1 MKYVEATKK
10 MTRYLA
16 ALVFACCLCAQSN
29 SISVNGTQLRIGMP
43 KSDVLASL
51 AERNDLVKLDGVD
64 DAWCV
69 KDKDHGK
76 QSGCGTFIQFGQEK
90 LSVVS
95 RTLGTANGEDA
106 AAMIATFFSTLDGLA
121 KSGRTDLSFSTQ
133 EIETDDHMR
142 LRLLSFIAGS
152 KKYTF
157 TTQQPVGSQPTKN
170 SSVDLTES
178 FVLPSD
184 KVK

>member
-1 MKYVEATKK
+1 

-16 ALVFACCLCAQSN
+16 VLMFACCLYAQSN

-51 AERNDLVKLDGVD
+51 AERNDLVRLEGLN

-69 KDKDHGK
+69 KDKDHGR
-76 QSGCGTFIQFGQEK
+76 QSGCGVFIQFGQEK

-95 RTLGTANGEDA
+95 KTLGTANGEEA
-106 AAMIATFFSTLDGLA
+106 TAMIATFFSMLDGLA
-121 KSGRTDLSFSTQ
+121 KSGRTNLTFSTQ
-133 EIETDDHMR
+133 EVETDDHMR
-142 LRLLSFIAGS
+142 LRILSFIAEG
-152 KKYTF
+152 KMYTF
-157 TTQQPVGSQPTKN
+157 TAQQPVGSQPTKI